1 MNWDA
6 FLPLLIVLS
15 SLLVG
20 LVIFFLPEERA
31 VIRITLNL
39 TGAVF
44 KLILVG
50 LANLYTS
57 HLQYP
62 HK

>member
-20 LVIFFLPEERA
+20 LVIFFLPEERTA
-31 VIRITLNL
+31 TRISLNL
-39 TGAVF
+39 AAAVF

-50 LANLYTS
+50 VMIWGVF
-57 HLQYP
+57 HGQ
-62 HK
+62 